1 MFLKELISERDSGF
15 AKLNQVIEA
24 GEKLYPNTAT
34 EGREKVRQELRQ
46 YKLSWESLFDDL
58 SSAQRKLEVALVQ
71 WTTFDDSYGQVE
83 QWLRDAEVQLEGA
96 IPLRSTLEEK
106 KSQLQNFKVLHQD
119 VLSYQRVI
127 DSVDDKARTLVQTSS
142 DPQLTN
148 FVSQTGARYSKLCNA
163 AKVRKRIFFKVVFSN
178 CS

>member
-1 MFLKELISERDSGF
+1 MCNKNDWVFQELISERDAGF
-15 AKLNQVIEA
+15 AKLNQAIEA

-46 YKLSWESLFDDL
+46 MKMAWESLFDDL

-83 QWLRDAEVQLEGA
+83 QWLRDAEMQLEGQ

-106 KSQLQNFKVLHQD
+106 KTQLQNFKVELKVNIFKIGTPKVTIM
-119 VLSYQRVI
+119 VLKMEQFGFI
-127 DSVDDKARTLVQTSS
+127 
-142 DPQLTN
+142 
-148 FVSQTGARYSKLCNA
+148 
-163 AKVRKRIFFKVVFSN
+163 RK
-178 CS
+178 

>member
-1 MFLKELISERDSGF
+1 MLGNYLQQTTSADDIFRCIFFLGAFRVNLHYYDATKSTVLTVLQELISERDSGF

-34 EGREKVRQELRQ
+34 DGREKVRQELRQ
-46 YKLSWESLFDDL
+46 MKMAWESLFDDL

-83 QWLRDAEVQLEGA
+83 QWLRDAEMQLEGQ

-106 KSQLQNFKVLHQD
+106 KTQLQNFKVHMTYT
-119 VLSYQRVI
+119 VRVCE
-127 DSVDDKARTLVQTSS
+127 L
-142 DPQLTN
+142 
-148 FVSQTGARYSKLCNA
+148 
-163 AKVRKRIFFKVVFSN
+163 
-178 CS
+178 